1 MSVDINLLPKRENKK
16 VVERIFWIT
25 ILAIV
30 AVVLIWSRVQFQA
43 AQSKLEVKSQYESY
57 LEAEITMLENQ
68 LAEYR
73 GEEALLTYGK
83 AVAMLEA
90 ASQPVVPLIQ
100 KIIGLLPSDGTI
112 VSLWYEGDGQFAL
125 SIKTNSLQ
133 QIAAFNY
140 HVEHALGVERFKL
153 QQVSTEVDENHSATV
168 WYEAEFKLM
177 MVKSS
182 VASKGGETHE

>member
-16 VVERIFWIT
+16 VVARIFWIT

-30 AVVLIWSRVQFQA
+30 AVILIWSRVQFQA
-43 AQSKLEVKSQYESY
+43 AQSKLEVKSQHESY

-73 GEEALLTYGK
+73 GEEATVMYGK
-83 AVAMLEA
+83 ATAMLEA
-90 ASQPVVPLIQ
+90 AAEPVVPLLQ

-125 SIKTNSLQ
+125 SIKASSLQ

-140 HVEHALGVERFKL
+140 HVEHALGVEQFKL
-153 QQVSTEVDENHSATV
+153 QQVSTKADENHSASI

-177 MVKSS
+177 MDKSS
-182 VASKGGETHE
+182 LASKGGETHE